1 MEDGDIYAWD
11 GIFAVRGK
19 GSIELPMDQEGE
31 RRDVLVNVIVGGSGA
46 YRGAIG
52 LMVGTAEGAGKIGTA
67 ANGGQMPEALIKD
80 LRGYIKVPLE
90 NEK

>member
-1 MEDGDIYAWD
+1 
-11 GIFAVRGK
+11 
-19 GSIELPMDQEGE
+19 MDQEGE

-52 LMVGTAEGAGKIGTA
+52 LMMGTAEGAGKIGTA